1 MKKVYYAGKIGKN
14 DWRHD
19 IFENLRRVD
28 IEEIESCVKYLTISD
43 IIYNGPYFIAC
54 DHGCYHGNSTHGVG
68 IGKASEHCCCCVNE
82 TKEEKAYDDC
92 LSYIRSSDI
101 VFAYIDSMDCY
112 GTISEIGYAKAIGK
126 PIYIALDSN
135 ELSND
140 EIRDLWFVLQMG
152 NKVVKTNDLC
162 KEHDKFIEWTNST
175 DLYIKNIDLPSGKQ
189 INYIKY
195 LANKKDIKL
204 IDISNLDKK
213 DAGVIIAYL
222 KDRSKKVPD
231 CMSKYFDLKK

>member
-19 IFENLRRVD
+19 IFENLRSVRL
-28 IEEIESCVKYLTISD
+28 EEVESHTKYLTISNVT
-43 IIYNGPYFIAC
+43 YNGPYFISC
-54 DHGCYHGNSTHGVG
+54 DHGCYHGENTHGVG
-68 IGKASEHCCCCVNE
+68 VGSGYNLCSDGRRNE
-82 TKEEKAYDDC
+82 AMAYNDC
-92 LSYIRSSDI
+92 LSYIKSSDI
-101 VFAYIDSMDCY
+101 VFVYIDSMDCY

-126 PIYIALDSN
+126 PIYIVLDN
-135 ELSND
+135 KKLSKD

-152 NKVVKTNDLC
+152 NTVVKTNDLC

-175 DLYIKNIDLPSGKQ
+175 NLYIKNIELPSEKQ

-204 IDISNLDKK
+204 IDISNVDKK
-213 DAGVIIAYL
+213 DAGVIISYL
-222 KDRSKKVPD
+222 KDTSKKVPD
-231 CMSKYFDLKK
+231 CMSKYFDLKN